1 MDKGL
6 EQLYHTS
13 FHPDLLLVPER
24 DAEDVPRFG
33 RALPADSA
41 APLFC
46 CERLKKRLEDAVTS
60 LGGELAGQ
68 HGDSMVVNRAS
79 VGSVRDQGTTAEC
92 PRTITDGVHPGTKCR
107 KTGKAPIRGWRYEST
122 DRDADPHDLSAAA
135 YAELDST
142 ARAAYVRRAPVAYAP
157 LEEPTDEDD
166 GHLTLALPG
175 SRRALAMLLQGDAEL
190 QLSGNGH
197 DVGDDD
203 VCSTILKLRGQ
214 TDSRFLLAE
223 YLELTCKLE
232 LDEHAASA
240 DVVLDCLFDDD
251 DAESMTSTEAV
262 RIFRAI
268 TQRWP
273 KYTCT
278 GQDKS
283 LGVSSKCSIAGSLRE
298 QLPRLLRRIMTNE
311 DEDDAKVEGEEEQD
325 GLQGEAAV
333 GNKPLR
339 RLGRFLP
346 SLSLEQLAEVL
357 DWLPAE
363 KLECPPRLQGTV
375 KLAEVP
381 LHLACVHQIRIPV
394 PLHAEATERHAQGAL
409 GKLKVAVLLYSLDT
423 WAEFQIHIQ
432 NDFNVYHK
440 VPYLDGIEAY
450 DASATLTNLLDT
462 TRVKTM
468 SSSFTYPED
477 EQGLCPEED
486 LDFRVITKD
495 MLVEPTDA
503 PPSVQPSVQPSMQT
517 EREMLIAQCSLTLSL
532 TRRAS
537 SMRLAVLQRWAAAHG
552 LREPPPLPL
561 MAAAAPPAA
570 LASPSIG
577 ALLCFYAEGIARLE
591 AKPGAASSLRAT
603 VLDASLVP
611 HAVRTGATLCA
622 LVRERASSLDVD
634 TLKRLL
640 SSRPLPPHKVEAAEA
655 ESKAKAVTETK
666 AKQTGTAAAA
676 AAAMQ
681 PSTPSVLSASRR
693 ASREPTSP
701 ASTVPPFSASGS
713 EAGAE
718 PEDISRAS
726 EGEEGDDEPLDDDDD
741 EEEEAGQ
748 EQAELDNNDGEVDD
762 HTRAQQRP
770 IGISPPLQAASAVAQ
785 GVTPMET
792 EAAATEEKA
801 EAESK
806 AKAEAEGTAAVEG
819 AAEAVA
825 LPDDSLAQEEA
836 ALLEALAP
844 WGAAHS
850 AADIARITPCLRL
863 DLLPLATVAEH
874 VFTPGRLLSAA
885 SIDDAIG
892 RPLREALSDALLP
905 GVRHLRL
912 SSLQD
917 DPPAELACVISME
930 VMVDP
935 VIAADGKSYERASIE
950 AYWKQQ
956 GGKPISPVTREV
968 LPTGN
973 LVPNINLRSICH
985 EYRQR
990 HARSKAAATSPEQ
1003 LTLSALHAAHLRTK
1017 ALQMAP
1023 LVTRAVHQA
1032 CEAAAAS
1039 ARVTAGTIGKRAQP
1053 TTWTSDDNKKLGKR
1067 ACAGCG
1073 NDGEHEEEHGEG
1085 DGRGAE
1091 GASLEAE
1098 GAVEGAAKEN
1108 GGQGGKKVMRT
1119 AGRPQRLP
1127 VRALLGAAA
1136 AADVTADAYDPKGC
1150 GIA

>member
-1 MDKGL
+1 MERWERL
-6 EQLYHTS
+6 HRAS

-24 DAEDVPRFG
+24 DDDAPRFG

-41 APLFC
+41 APLFAS
-46 CERLKKRLEDAVTS
+46 ERLKKRLEDAVTS
-60 LGGELAGQ
+60 FGGCSHLAGELTGQ
-68 HGDSMVVNRAS
+68 HGDSMVINRAS
-79 VGSVRDQGTTAEC
+79 VESVRNQGTAAEC

-107 KTGKAPIRGWRYEST
+107 KTGKAPIHGWRYEST

-197 DVGDDD
+197 GVGDDD

-251 DAESMTSTEAV
+251 DAESMTSTETV

-283 LGVSSKCSIAGSLRE
+283 LGVSGKCSIARSLRA
-298 QLPRLLRRIMTNE
+298 QLPRLLKRIMMNE
-311 DEDDAKVEGEEEQD
+311 DEDEAKEKGEQGQD
-325 GLQGEAAV
+325 GLQDEAAV

-339 RLGRFLP
+339 RLTDHLP

-357 DWLPAE
+357 DWLPTE
-363 KLECPPRLQGTV
+363 KLERLPRLQGSV
-375 KLAEVP
+375 KLADVP
-381 LHLACVHQIRIPV
+381 LSRSGYSSVACIPV
-394 PLHAEATERHAQGAL
+394 QLQAEATARHAEGAL
-409 GKLKVAVLLYSLDT
+409 GKLEVGMLLYMCTQHGKRATFGFPHLD
-423 WAEFQIHIQ
+423 
-432 NDFNVYHK
+432 
-440 VPYLDGIEAY
+440 VPQLDGIEAY
-450 DASATLTNLLDT
+450 DMSATLTNLLDT

-468 SSSFTYPED
+468 SSSFIYPEHHPD
-477 EQGLCPEED
+477 GGA
-486 LDFRVITKD
+486 LDFNIKD
-495 MLVEPTDA
+495 MLVEPKAA
-503 PPSVQPSVQPSMQT
+503 PPRMQT

-537 SMRLAVLQRWAAAHG
+537 SLRLAVLQRWAAAHS
-552 LREPPPLPL
+552 LRGGLPL
-561 MAAAAPPAA
+561 MAAAAPPPAT

-577 ALLCFYAEGIARLE
+577 ALICFYAECIARLE

-611 HAVRTGATLCA
+611 HAVRSAATLCA
-622 LVRERASSLDVD
+622 LVRERAASLDVD

-655 ESKAKAVTETK
+655 KSKARVAAETM
-666 AKQTGTAAAA
+666 AKQLGTAAAA
-676 AAAMQ
+676 AAAVQ
-681 PSTPSVLSASRR
+681 PSTKSVRAFRR
-693 ASREPTSP
+693 ASREPTS
-701 ASTVPPFSASGS
+701 ASTRSPSASGS

-726 EGEEGDDEPLDDDDD
+726 EAEEGDDEPPDDDDD
-741 EEEEAGQ
+741 EEEAGQ
-748 EQAELDNNDGEVDD
+748 EQAELLNNDGEVDD
-762 HTRAQQRP
+762 YHTRAQQRP
-770 IGISPPLQAASAVAQ
+770 IGIPPPLPAAPAVAQ
-785 GVTPMET
+785 GVAPMET

-801 EAESK
+801 EAEAK

-825 LPDDSLAQEEA
+825 LLDESLAQEEA

-844 WGAAHS
+844 WGATHS
-850 AADIARITPCLRL
+850 VADIARIAPCLRL

-935 VIAADGKSYERASIE
+935 VTAADGKSYERASIE

-968 LPTGN
+968 LPTSN

-990 HARSKAAATSPEQ
+990 HARSKAAATSTEQ

-1023 LVTRAVHQA
+1023 LITRAVHQA
-1032 CEAAAAS
+1032 CEAAAAG
-1039 ARVTAGTIGKRAQP
+1039 ARVTAGTIGKRARAQP
-1053 TTWTSDDNKKLGKR
+1053 TWTSDDNSKLGKR
-1067 ACAGCG
+1067 ACAGSG

-1085 DGRGAE
+1085 DDRGAE

-1108 GGQGGKKVMRT
+1108 GGQGGKKAMRT
-1119 AGRPQRLP
+1119 AGRPQGGA
-1127 VRALLGAAA
+1127 RALLAAA

>member
-1 MDKGL
+1 MRRF
-6 EQLYHTS
+6 YRSS
-13 FHPDLLLVPER
+13 FHPDLLLVPEH
-24 DAEDVPRFG
+24 DDVVPRLCY
-33 RALPADSA
+33 ALPADSA
-41 APLFC
+41 APLFAT
-46 CERLKKRLEDAVTS
+46 ERLKKLLEDAVTS
-60 LGGELAGQ
+60 LGGKKLTSPETRE
-68 HGDSMVVNRAS
+68 DMRPAS
-79 VGSVRDQGTTAEC
+79 VQSVRDQGSTVKG

-107 KTGKAPIRGWRYEST
+107 KTGRAPIAGWRYEST
-122 DRDADPHDLSAAA
+122 DRDANPHDLSAAA
-135 YAELDST
+135 YEELDST

-251 DAESMTSTEAV
+251 DAESMTSTETV

-283 LGVSSKCSIAGSLRE
+283 LGVSGKCSIARSLRA
-298 QLPRLLRRIMTNE
+298 QLPRLLKRIMMNE
-311 DEDDAKVEGEEEQD
+311 DEDEAKEKGEQGQD
-325 GLQGEAAV
+325 GLQDEAAV

-339 RLGRFLP
+339 RLTDHLP

-357 DWLPAE
+357 DWLPTE
-363 KLECPPRLQGTV
+363 KLERLPRLQGSV
-375 KLAEVP
+375 KLADVP
-381 LHLACVHQIRIPV
+381 LSRSGYSSVACIPV
-394 PLHAEATERHAQGAL
+394 QLQAEATARHAEGAL
-409 GKLKVAVLLYSLDT
+409 GKLEVGMLLYMCTQHGKRATFGFPHLD
-423 WAEFQIHIQ
+423 
-432 NDFNVYHK
+432 
-440 VPYLDGIEAY
+440 VPQLDGIEAY
-450 DASATLTNLLDT
+450 DMSATLTNLLDT

-468 SSSFTYPED
+468 SSSFIYPEHHPD
-477 EQGLCPEED
+477 GGA
-486 LDFRVITKD
+486 LDFNIKD
-495 MLVEPTDA
+495 MLVEPKAA
-503 PPSVQPSVQPSMQT
+503 PPRMQT

-537 SMRLAVLQRWAAAHG
+537 SLRLAVLQRWAAAHSARVRG
-552 LREPPPLPL
+552 EVPL
-561 MAAAAPPAA
+561 MAAAAPPPAT

-577 ALLCFYAEGIARLE
+577 ALICFYAECIARLE
-591 AKPGAASSLRAT
+591 AKPGGASSLRAT

-611 HAVRTGATLCA
+611 HAVRSAATLCA
-622 LVRERASSLDVD
+622 LVRERAASLDVD

-655 ESKAKAVTETK
+655 KSKARAAAETM
-666 AKQTGTAAAA
+666 AKQLGTAAAA
-676 AAAMQ
+676 AAAVQ
-681 PSTPSVLSASRR
+681 PSTKSVRASRR
-693 ASREPTSP
+693 ASREPTS
-701 ASTVPPFSASGS
+701 ASTRSPSASGS

-726 EGEEGDDEPLDDDDD
+726 EAEEGDDEPPDDDDD
-741 EEEEAGQ
+741 EEEAGQ
-748 EQAELDNNDGEVDD
+748 EQAELLNNDGEVDDD

-770 IGISPPLQAASAVAQ
+770 IGIPPPLPAAPAVAQ

-825 LPDDSLAQEEA
+825 LLDESLAQEEA

-844 WGAAHS
+844 WGATHS
-850 AADIARITPCLRL
+850 AADIARIAPCLRL

-1023 LVTRAVHQA
+1023 FVTRAVHQA

-1091 GASLEAE
+1091 GTSLEAE

>member
-1 MDKGL
+1 MAKRRDH
-6 EQLYHTS
+6 LYRAS
-13 FHPDLLLVPER
+13 YHPDLLLVPER
-24 DAEDVPRFG
+24 DDDDVPRFG

-46 CERLKKRLEDAVTS
+46 SERLKKRLEDAVTS
-60 LGGELAGQ
+60 LGGELTGQ
-68 HGDSMVVNRAS
+68 HGDSMVINRAS
-79 VGSVRDQGTTAEC
+79 VESVRNQGTTAEC
-92 PRTITDGVHPGTKCR
+92 PRTIADGVPPGTKCR
-107 KTGKAPIRGWRYEST
+107 KTGKAPIAGWRYEST

-166 GHLTLALPG
+166 GHMTLVLPG
-175 SRRALAMLLQGDAEL
+175 SRRALVMLLQRDAEL
-190 QLSGNGH
+190 QLMDDGLDVADED
-197 DVGDDD
+197 DVG
-203 VCSTILKLRGQ
+203 STILKLRGRS
-214 TDSRFLLAE
+214 DSSRYLLAE
-223 YLELTCKLE
+223 YLELACKLE

-240 DVVLDCLFDDD
+240 DFVLDCLFDDD
-251 DAESMTSTEAV
+251 DAESMTSTETV
-262 RIFRAI
+262 RIFHAI

-283 LGVSSKCSIAGSLRE
+283 LGVSGKCTFARNLRA
-298 QLPRLLRRIMTNE
+298 QLPRLLKRIMTNE
-311 DEDDAKVEGEEEQD
+311 DEDDAKVEGEQEQD
-325 GLQGEAAV
+325 GLQCEAAI

-339 RLGRFLP
+339 RLLVYLP
-346 SLSLEQLAEVL
+346 SLSLEQLTEVL
-357 DWLPAE
+357 DWLPTE
-363 KLECPPRLQGTV
+363 KLECPSRLQGTV
-375 KLAEVP
+375 KLADVP
-381 LHLACVHQIRIPV
+381 LHLAMKAGFSGIAATKVSV
-394 PLHAEATERHAQGAL
+394 LLHAEATERHAQGAL
-409 GKLKVAVLLYSLDT
+409 GKLEVGVLLYTLDKS
-423 WAEFQIHIQ
+423 AEFLIPVL
-432 NDFNVYHK
+432 DFD
-440 VPYLDGIEAY
+440 VPNLAVLDGIEAY
-450 DASATLTNLLDT
+450 DVSVTLTNLLDT
-462 TRVKTM
+462 TNKAQTK
-468 SSSFTYPED
+468 SLSFRYPE
-477 EQGLCPEED
+477 QGPEGVV
-486 LDFRVITKD
+486 FRFTMKD
-495 MLVEPTDA
+495 MLVEPPDA
-503 PPSVQPSVQPSMQT
+503 PTSVQPSMHT

-537 SMRLAVLQRWAAAHG
+537 SLRLTVLQRWAAAHG
-552 LREPPPLPL
+552 LRVPPPLPL

-577 ALLCFYAEGIARLE
+577 ALLCFYAECIARLE

-611 HAVRTGATLCA
+611 HAVRSAATLCA
-622 LVRERASSLDVD
+622 LVRERAASLDVD

-655 ESKAKAVTETK
+655 EAKAKAVAETK
-666 AKQTGTAAAA
+666 AKQSGTAAAVA
-676 AAAMQ
+676 AAVL
-681 PSTPSVLSASRR
+681 PSRAPTSAS
-693 ASREPTSP
+693 T
-701 ASTVPPFSASGS
+701 TTW
-713 EAGAE
+713 AGAE
-718 PEDISRAS
+718 AEDSSIAS
-726 EGEEGDDEPLDDDDD
+726 EGEMETWSDDVDKVLDNKEEDDEPPDDEDD
-741 EEEEAGQ
+741 EEEEAGL
-748 EQAELDNNDGEVDD
+748 EQAELLNSDGEVD
-762 HTRAQQRP
+762 HARAQQRP
-770 IGISPPLQAASAVAQ
+770 IGIPPPLPAYQYSQLLPAAPA
-785 GVTPMET
+785 VTPMDT

-801 EAESK
+801 EAEAK
-806 AKAEAEGTAAVEG
+806 AKAEADGAKAAAVEG
-819 AAEAVA
+819 AAAAVA
-825 LPDDSLAQEEA
+825 PPDESLAQEEA

-850 AADIARITPCLRL
+850 VADITRIAPCLRL

-968 LPTGN
+968 LPTSN

-985 EYRQR
+985 EYRLR
-990 HARSKAAATSPEQ
+990 HVRSKAAAISPEQ
-1003 LTLSALHAAHLRTK
+1003 LTLSALHATHLRTK

-1023 LVTRAVHQA
+1023 LITRAVHQA
-1032 CEAAAAS
+1032 CEAAAAGG
-1039 ARVTAGTIGKRAQP
+1039 RVTAGAIGKRARAQP
-1053 TTWTSDDNKKLGKR
+1053 TTSISDFESKLGKR
-1067 ACAGCG
+1067 VCAGC
-1073 NDGEHEEEHGEG
+1073 NDDGEHGEEHGEG
-1085 DGRGAE
+1085 DDRGAE

-1098 GAVEGAAKEN
+1098 GRAVEGAAKEN
-1108 GGQGGKKVMRT
+1108 GGQGGKKAMRT
-1119 AGRPQRLP
+1119 AARPQG
-1127 VRALLGAAA
+1127 ALMAAA

-1150 GIA
+1150 VVA

>member
-1 MDKGL
+1 
-6 EQLYHTS
+6 
-13 FHPDLLLVPER
+13 
-24 DAEDVPRFG
+24 
-33 RALPADSA
+33 
-41 APLFC
+41 
-46 CERLKKRLEDAVTS
+46 
-60 LGGELAGQ
+60 
-68 HGDSMVVNRAS
+68 
-79 VGSVRDQGTTAEC
+79 
-92 PRTITDGVHPGTKCR
+92 
-107 KTGKAPIRGWRYEST
+107 
-122 DRDADPHDLSAAA
+122 
-135 YAELDST
+135 
-142 ARAAYVRRAPVAYAP
+142 
-157 LEEPTDEDD
+157 
-166 GHLTLALPG
+166 
-175 SRRALAMLLQGDAEL
+175 
-190 QLSGNGH
+190 
-197 DVGDDD
+197 
-203 VCSTILKLRGQ
+203 
-214 TDSRFLLAE
+214 
-223 YLELTCKLE
+223 
-232 LDEHAASA
+232 
-240 DVVLDCLFDDD
+240 
-251 DAESMTSTEAV
+251 
-262 RIFRAI
+262 
-268 TQRWP
+268 
-273 KYTCT
+273 
-278 GQDKS
+278 
-283 LGVSSKCSIAGSLRE
+283 
-298 QLPRLLRRIMTNE
+298 
-311 DEDDAKVEGEEEQD
+311 
-325 GLQGEAAV
+325 
-333 GNKPLR
+333 
-339 RLGRFLP
+339 
-346 SLSLEQLAEVL
+346 
-357 DWLPAE
+357 
-363 KLECPPRLQGTV
+363 
-375 KLAEVP
+375 
-381 LHLACVHQIRIPV
+381 
-394 PLHAEATERHAQGAL
+394 
-409 GKLKVAVLLYSLDT
+409 
-423 WAEFQIHIQ
+423 
-432 NDFNVYHK
+432 
-440 VPYLDGIEAY
+440 
-450 DASATLTNLLDT
+450 
-462 TRVKTM
+462 
-468 SSSFTYPED
+468 
-477 EQGLCPEED
+477 
-486 LDFRVITKD
+486 
-495 MLVEPTDA
+495 
-503 PPSVQPSVQPSMQT
+503 
-517 EREMLIAQCSLTLSL
+517 
-532 TRRAS
+532 
-537 SMRLAVLQRWAAAHG
+537 
-552 LREPPPLPL
+552 
-561 MAAAAPPAA
+561 MAAAAPPPAT

-577 ALLCFYAEGIARLE
+577 ALICFYAECIARLE

-611 HAVRTGATLCA
+611 HAVRSAATLCA
-622 LVRERASSLDVD
+622 LVRERAASLDVD

-655 ESKAKAVTETK
+655 KSKARAAAETM
-666 AKQTGTAAAA
+666 ATQLGTAAAA
-676 AAAMQ
+676 AAAVQ
-681 PSTPSVLSASRR
+681 PSTKSVRAFRR
-693 ASREPTSP
+693 ASREPTS
-701 ASTVPPFSASGS
+701 ASTRSPSASGS

-718 PEDISRAS
+718 PEDTSRAS
-726 EGEEGDDEPLDDDDD
+726 EAEEGGDEPPDDDDD

-748 EQAELDNNDGEVDD
+748 EQAELLNNDGEVDDD

-770 IGISPPLQAASAVAQ
+770 IGIPPPLPAAPAVAQ

-825 LPDDSLAQEEA
+825 LLDESLAQEEA

-844 WGAAHS
+844 WGATHS
-850 AADIARITPCLRL
+850 AADIARIAPCLRL

-968 LPTGN
+968 LPTSN

-990 HARSKAAATSPEQ
+990 HARSKAAATSTEQ

-1023 LVTRAVHQA
+1023 LITRAVHQA
-1032 CEAAAAS
+1032 CEAAAAG
-1039 ARVTAGTIGKRAQP
+1039 ARVTAGTIGKRARAQP
-1053 TTWTSDDNKKLGKR
+1053 TWTSDDNSKLGKR

-1108 GGQGGKKVMRT
+1108 GGQGGKKAMRT
-1119 AGRPQRLP
+1119 AGRPQGGA
-1127 VRALLGAAA
+1127 RALLAAA

>member
-1 MDKGL
+1 M
-6 EQLYHTS
+6 EERFHRAS

-24 DAEDVPRFG
+24 DDDAPRFG

-41 APLFC
+41 APLFAS
-46 CERLKKRLEDAVTS
+46 ERLKKRLEDAVTS
-60 LGGELAGQ
+60 FGGCSHLAGELTGQ
-68 HGDSMVVNRAS
+68 HGDSMVINRAS
-79 VGSVRDQGTTAEC
+79 VESVRNQGTTAEC

-107 KTGKAPIRGWRYEST
+107 KTGKAPIHGWRYEST

-283 LGVSSKCSIAGSLRE
+283 LGVSGKCSIARSLRA
-298 QLPRLLRRIMTNE
+298 QLPRLLKRIMMNE
-311 DEDDAKVEGEEEQD
+311 DEDEAKEKGEQGQD
-325 GLQGEAAV
+325 GLQDEAAV
-333 GNKPLR
+333 GNQPLR
-339 RLGRFLP
+339 RLTDHLP

-357 DWLPAE
+357 DWLPTE
-363 KLECPPRLQGTV
+363 KLERLPRLQGSV
-375 KLAEVP
+375 KLADVP
-381 LHLACVHQIRIPV
+381 LSRSGYSSVTCIPV
-394 PLHAEATERHAQGAL
+394 QLQAEATARHAEGAL
-409 GKLKVAVLLYSLDT
+409 GKLEVGMLLYMCTQHGKRATFGFPHLD
-423 WAEFQIHIQ
+423 
-432 NDFNVYHK
+432 
-440 VPYLDGIEAY
+440 VPQLDGIEAY
-450 DASATLTNLLDT
+450 DMSATLTNLLDT

-468 SSSFTYPED
+468 SSSFIYPEHHPD
-477 EQGLCPEED
+477 GGA
-486 LDFRVITKD
+486 LDFNIKD
-495 MLVEPTDA
+495 MLVEPKAA
-503 PPSVQPSVQPSMQT
+503 PPRMQT

-537 SMRLAVLQRWAAAHG
+537 SLRLAVLQRWAAAHSARVRG
-552 LREPPPLPL
+552 EVPL
-561 MAAAAPPAA
+561 MAAAAPPPAT

-577 ALLCFYAEGIARLE
+577 ALICFYAECIARLE
-591 AKPGAASSLRAT
+591 AKPGAANSLRAT

-611 HAVRTGATLCA
+611 HAVRSAATLCA
-622 LVRERASSLDVD
+622 LVRERAASLDVD

-655 ESKAKAVTETK
+655 KSKARAAAETM
-666 AKQTGTAAAA
+666 AKQLGTAAAA
-676 AAAMQ
+676 AAAVQ
-681 PSTPSVLSASRR
+681 PSTKSVRAFRR
-693 ASREPTSP
+693 ASREPTS
-701 ASTVPPFSASGS
+701 ASTRSPSASGS

-726 EGEEGDDEPLDDDDD
+726 EGEEGDDEPPDD
-741 EEEEAGQ
+741 EDDEEEAGQ
-748 EQAELDNNDGEVDD
+748 EQAELLNNDGEVDDD

-770 IGISPPLQAASAVAQ
+770 IGIPPPLPAAPAVAQ

-825 LPDDSLAQEEA
+825 LLDESLAQEEA

-844 WGAAHS
+844 WGATHS
-850 AADIARITPCLRL
+850 AADIARIAPCLRL